1 MRNVLS
7 ILVVEQAEG
16 MLRSG
21 KSGFAR
27 MMKDN
32 DDKNLKSIFSLLEKA
47 NMSRAFFKEFQNY
60 IQVEGDE
67 ILNRISAEDEKAMKS
82 KPFSI

>member
-1 MRNVLS
+1 MEEGTADHFYGFAAVKDLVMRNVLG
-7 ILVVEQAEG
+7 ILVVEQAES

-27 MMKDN
+27 MMRDN

-60 IQVEGDE
+60 IQV
-67 ILNRISAEDEKAMKS
+67 
-82 KPFSI
+82 

>member
-1 MRNVLS
+1 
-7 ILVVEQAEG
+7 
-16 MLRSG
+16 MLRNG

-27 MMKDN
+27 MMKEQDVG
-32 DDKNLKSIFSLLEKA
+32 NLSSIFSLLEKA

-60 IQVEGDE
+60 IQAEGDD

-82 KPFSI
+82 TPFPT